1 MTTGRFDIELLEA
14 FVAVADTGSVTRAG
28 ALINRTQPCVSSQLR
43 RLEDRI
49 GRQLIE
55 RTSRSMALT
64 PHGRI
69 LYDHAAQILKSHE
82 EARMRLSAPE
92 LTGKVHVGLPEWYA
106 TSRLQSLFC
115 SFVRVHPNVKL
126 ELTVADS
133 ATLHEQLAAN
143 EINLAI
149 ALVQPGAEEPG
160 SFVEEPLYWVASED
174 CALSDPLPLVLF
186 PEPCPFRQYV
196 FTSLENAGRKW
207 CEQITTTSVAAAQM
221 AIMSGVGIGCLPAGA
236 VLDNFKILREH
247 AGFPSLPA
255 TRLAIYTQKQSSSSI
270 VEHLETYLE
279 QFLESSIA
287 GQSLLS
293 AKPHPE
299 LRVV

>member
-92 LTGKVHVGLPEWYA
+92 LTGKVHVGLPEWFA

-149 ALVQPGAEEPG
+149 ALVQPGDGPG
-160 SFVEEPLYWVASED
+160 SCVDEPLYWVAGED
-174 CALSDPLPLVLF
+174 CPLSDPLPLVLF

-196 FTSLENAGRKW
+196 FGALEKAGRKW

-221 AIMSGVGIGCLPAGA
+221 AVMSGVGISCLPAGA
-236 VLDNFKILREH
+236 VLDSFKILREQQ
-247 AGFPSLPA
+247 GFPVLPA
-255 TRLAIYTQKQSSSSI
+255 TQLAIYTQQQSRSLI

-293 AKPHPE
+293 AKSHPE